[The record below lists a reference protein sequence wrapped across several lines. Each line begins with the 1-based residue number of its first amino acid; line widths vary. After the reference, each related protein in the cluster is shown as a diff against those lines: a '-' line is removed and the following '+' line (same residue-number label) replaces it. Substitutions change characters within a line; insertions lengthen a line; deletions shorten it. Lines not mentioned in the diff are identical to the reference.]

1 MAESNSS
8 SESSTS
14 ASDSSDFEGAIAA
27 DLSGDEI
34 EPFRGIE
41 PWRFEPPGR
50 ATETQEREDFRREV
64 GATDMTGT
72 WRPCLWVP
80 FQAYK

>member
-1 MAESNSS
+1 MITNMAESNSS

-14 ASDSSDFEGAIAA
+14 ASDSSDFEGAIGA

-50 ATETQEREDFRREV
+50 ATETQEREEDIEPPRRRCDIDSEE
-64 GATDMTGT
+64 
-72 WRPCLWVP
+72 W
-80 FQAYK
+80 